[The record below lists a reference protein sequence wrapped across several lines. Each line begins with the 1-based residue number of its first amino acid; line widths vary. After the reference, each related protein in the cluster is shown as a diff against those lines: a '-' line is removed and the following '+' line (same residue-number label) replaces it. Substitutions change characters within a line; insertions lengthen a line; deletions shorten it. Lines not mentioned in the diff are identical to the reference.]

1 MTSLVAQLN
10 AAAKEGRLTKLN
22 LCRYDDGRYQA
33 SLECGSGWR
42 VHVSEKANDP
52 VEAIMHVLSNDLS
65 LTLDIQGRRVDPET
79 GFRTPTT
86 PGIQRKGHTER
97 PTIVPDQSMGFE
109 TTPKAVRPTMEDLL
123 G

>member
-10 AAAKEGRLTKLN
+10 AAAKAGRLTKLN
-22 LCRYDDGRYQA
+22 LCRYDDGRFQA
-33 SLECGSGWR
+33 SLECRQGWR
-42 VHVSEKANDP
+42 VHVAKDP
-52 VEAIMHVLSNDLS
+52 VEAIMHVLSDDLS

-86 PGIQRKGHTER
+86 PGIQRKTDTDR
-97 PTIVPDQSMGFE
+97 PTVVPDQCVGFE
-109 TTPKAVRPTMEDLL
+109 ITPKAVRPSIEELL